1 MIKMDPDPIFN
12 VSTVADMDWLLMSGA
27 DVHATDVFGNTP
39 LHVYA
44 IQHPCPDKYGI
55 LRLLL
60 MHGAKADAKND
71 IWRSP
76 LHCAVWAGDANAV
89 DILARSCDLRRT
101 MDEEGITPLDLAVE
115 REEKEVIEVLKKH
128 ARDRMVTSILSLCH
142 RGVDHQSAGTIARRA
157 FFEENVGVT

>member
-1 MIKMDPDPIFN
+1 MNLDPVFT

-27 DVHATDVFGNTP
+27 DVHATDAFGNTP

-44 IQHPCPDKYGI
+44 IQHPFPEKYGI
-55 LRLLL
+55 LRLLM

-71 IWRSP
+71 IWRTP
-76 LHCAVWAGDANAV
+76 LHGAVWAGDAGAV

-101 MDEEGITPLDLAVE
+101 MDEEGVTPSDMAVE

-128 ARDRMVTSILSLCH
+128 ARDRAVTAILSLCY
-142 RGVDHQSAGTIARRA
+142 RGVDHQSAGDIARRA
-157 FFEENVGVT
+157 FFEENVCVT